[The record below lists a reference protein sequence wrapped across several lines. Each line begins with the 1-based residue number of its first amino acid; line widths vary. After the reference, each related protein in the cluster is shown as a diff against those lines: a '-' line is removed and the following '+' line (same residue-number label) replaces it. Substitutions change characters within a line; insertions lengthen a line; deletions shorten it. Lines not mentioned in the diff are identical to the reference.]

1 MKSTFSI
8 SDVSSTMLI
17 TLYARARESLS
28 KDPVITDS
36 KTVEMI
42 ELIKKEIFGSDNPI
56 HQKILKDRY
65 NPKLAVTMA
74 LRSRRFDRYVLDFLS
89 ENPGGTIINLGCG
102 LDTRFYRVDNGRVL
116 WFDID
121 FPEVINLRKRFMEEN
136 TRHKFIGNSILSQEW
151 ISQVKTGGPYLILAE
166 GLFMYLQ
173 EADVKELL
181 QRIQK
186 ELGTS
191 EIVCEVTNR
200 FWVEK
205 MKSPWMKWK
214 FRRQLGMTGGA
225 VFSFGIPDS
234 RYFEKWSEKYQF
246 LDEWTYFDE
255 REKKLGWFRL
265 FSSLDVLRK
274 AQWTVH
280 YRIIK

>member
-1 MKSTFSI
+1 MESAFSI

-28 KDPVITDS
+28 KDPVITDP
-36 KTVEMI
+36 KAVEMI
-42 ELIKKEIFGSDNPI
+42 EIIKKEIAGSDNPI
-56 HQKILKDRY
+56 HQKILKDKY

-89 ENPGGTIINLGCG
+89 ENPGGTVVNLGCG

-121 FPEVINLRKRFMEEN
+121 FPEVINLRKRFLEEN
-136 TRHKFIGNSILSQEW
+136 SRHLFFGNSILSPEL
-151 ISQVKTGGPYLILAE
+151 IAQVKTGGPYLILAE